1 MRITPFLLATAAA
14 LALMTVSANASVLI
28 TFEGYAPNGGL
39 VFIPPAYT
47 ESGFTLSYSP
57 SDGGANDKAAIF
69 GASSQGMIG
78 DSTASLAFNSSEGSS
93 VTLTG
98 PGSFDLFSL
107 DLGGYAGA
115 PGNQHTNITLTGYLT
130 AGGTEAMTF
139 SNLLSETTEN
149 VNWTGLDHVVFTGSY
164 YGAMDNI
171 VTSGGNA
178 TPEPGTMLLLGAGTA
193 ALALIRRRKRSTEN

>member
-1 MRITPFLLATAAA
+1 MRITPFLLATAA
-14 LALMTVSANASVLI
+14 LALMAVSANATVI
-28 TFEGYAPNGGL
+28 TFEGYAPSGGAVL
-39 VFIPPAYT
+39 IPPAYT
-47 ESGFTLSYSP
+47 ESGFTLSYASA
-57 SDGGANDKAAIF
+57 DGGSNDKAAIF
-69 GASSQGMIG
+69 GASSVGMVG
-78 DSTASLAFNSSEGSS
+78 DSTANLAWNTNDGSS

-107 DLGGYAGA
+107 DLGGYTEA

-130 AGGTEAMTF
+130 AGGTETVTF
-139 SNLLSETTEN
+139 YNLLSQTTEN

-178 TPEPGTMLLLGAGTA
+178 TPEPGSMLLLAAGGA
-193 ALALIRRRKRSTEN
+193 ALALVRRR

>member
-1 MRITPFLLATAAA
+1 
-14 LALMTVSANASVLI
+14 MTVSANAGVIS
-28 TFEGYAPNGGL
+28 FEGYAPNGGL
-39 VFIPPAYT
+39 VLVPPAYT
-47 ESGFTLSYSP
+47 ESGFTLSYASA
-57 SDGGANDKAAIF
+57 DGNANDKAAIF
-69 GASSQGMIG
+69 GASSAGLIG
-78 DSTASLAFNSSEGSS
+78 DTTANLAWNTNQGSY

-107 DLGGYAGA
+107 DLGGYTEA

-130 AGGTEAMTF
+130 AGGTETVTF
-139 SNLLSETTEN
+139 YNLLSQTTEN

-178 TPEPGTMLLLGAGTA
+178 TPEPGTMLLLGAGAA
-193 ALALIRRRKRSTEN
+193 ALALVQRRKSLRN

>member
-1 MRITPFLLATAAA
+1 
-14 LALMTVSANASVLI
+14 MTVSANAGVIS
-28 TFEGYAPNGGL
+28 FEGYAPNGGL
-39 VFIPPAYT
+39 VLVPPAYT
-47 ESGFTLSYSP
+47 ESGFTLSYASA
-57 SDGGANDKAAIF
+57 DDNANDKAAIF
-69 GASSQGMIG
+69 GASSAGMIG
-78 DSTASLAFNSSEGSS
+78 DATANLAWNSNDGSS

-107 DLGGYAGA
+107 DLGGYTEA

-130 AGGTEAMTF
+130 AGGTETVTF
-139 SNLLSETTEN
+139 YNLLSQTTEN

-178 TPEPGTMLLLGAGTA
+178 TPEPGTMLLLGAGAA
-193 ALALIRRRKRSTEN
+193 ALALVQRRKSLRN